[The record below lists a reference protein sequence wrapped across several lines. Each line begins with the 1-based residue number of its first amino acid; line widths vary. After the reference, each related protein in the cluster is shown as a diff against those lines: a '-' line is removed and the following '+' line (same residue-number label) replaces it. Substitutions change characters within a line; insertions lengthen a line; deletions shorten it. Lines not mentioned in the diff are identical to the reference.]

1 MKNLIYT
8 LKERG
13 FIDAMTSEILC
24 KGADQ
29 PLKAYVG
36 FDPTADS
43 LHLGNL
49 VGIMGLAWFQRYGH
63 EPFALVGGATGMIG
77 DPSGRSSERNLLD
90 PESLEKNLVGIR
102 HSLEAVLK
110 GGVKIVNNYTW
121 FQNIGYINFLRDVGK
136 HFRIGSMLAKE
147 SVKTRLSSEEGMSYT
162 EFSYQLLQAYD
173 FLHLFQEYGI
183 TVQMGGSDQWGNI
196 TAGTELVRKVTGE
209 VVHGLTFPL
218 ITRSDGKKFGKS
230 EGGAI
235 WLNADRLS
243 AYDFYQ
249 YLFRLPDADVPKLLR
264 MLTFL
269 ELDEIREIEMEM
281 QRKDYTPNTAQARLA
296 EEVTRLVHGEK
307 GVEEAKRVTEAA
319 RPGSHTE
326 LNSVTLQALAADLP
340 SKKLLRSE
348 VVGIKLIDLLVL
360 LELVES
366 KGEGRRMIIGG
377 GVYLNNGKVAD
388 DQTVI
393 GEKHL
398 IENRFLLVGMGKKKK
413 LVVHVY
419 G

>member
-13 FIDAMTSEILC
+13 FIDAMTSEVLT
-24 KGADQ
+24 KAADQ
-29 PLKAYVG
+29 PMKVYVG

-90 PESLEKNLVGIR
+90 PESLEKNLIGIR
-102 HSLEAVLK
+102 HSLESVLK
-110 GGVKIVNNYTW
+110 NEVKIINNYTW
-121 FQNIGYINFLRDVGK
+121 FQKIGYIDFLRDVGK
-136 HFRIGSMLAKE
+136 YFRVGSMLAKE

-173 FLHLFQEYGI
+173 FLHLFQEQGV
-183 TVQMGGSDQWGNI
+183 TLQMGGSDQWGNI
-196 TAGTELVRKVTGE
+196 TAGTELIRKVTGE
-209 VVHGLTFPL
+209 TVHGLTFPL

-230 EGGAI
+230 EEGAI
-235 WLNADRLS
+235 WLNADKLS

-269 ELDEIREIEMEM
+269 ELEEIREIEAQM
-281 QRKDYTPNTAQARLA
+281 QRKDYAPNTAQTRLA

-307 GVEEAKRVTEAA
+307 GVEEARRVTEAA
-319 RPGSHTE
+319 RPGSHTA
-326 LNSVTLQALAADLP
+326 LDSTTLQALAADLP
-340 SKKLLRSE
+340 SKKLQRSE
-348 VVGIKLIDLLVL
+348 VLGIKLVDLLVL
-360 LELVES
+360 AGLLES
-366 KGEGRRMIIGG
+366 KGEARRMIIGG
-377 GVYLNNGKVAD
+377 GVYLNNEKISD
-388 DQTVI
+388 DQAI
-393 GEKHL
+393 LSEKHL
-398 IENRFLLVGMGKKKK
+398 IENHFLLVGIGKKKK
-413 LVVHVY
+413 LVVHVD